1 MNLAPLI
8 PPQQMSLAPPPQMSL
23 APLIPPSQMSL
34 HQTTTPISPQ
44 SPPPINAQFDANNNI
59 ATTFNIDTLPIYWT
73 IPQIIDEKENIA
85 NFYRERN
92 VRNVLDDSLNNI
104 MVYPTNWRMIEN
116 TILYQYIP
124 QTLNGRVLMSSQQLE
139 LSNFIRNCW
148 RITVSH
154 SRSGTNT
161 NINYNVPTITETEI
175 STYNE
180 VLNNLETFYRNEFTT
195 QNVLSDQANDQ
206 LILPPNWSVNN
217 NEINSLY
224 NLRYSELQL
233 PRNQLEDLTQRIW
246 LYTELLYTYLPVQ
259 NGGGIRNRHR
269 YKNKKTINKKHK
281 NKHRKTKKHYKNKK
295 RRY

>member
-1 MNLAPLI
+1 
-8 PPQQMSLAPPPQMSL
+8 
-23 APLIPPSQMSL
+23 
-34 HQTTTPISPQ
+34 
-44 SPPPINAQFDANNNI
+44 
-59 ATTFNIDTLPIYWT
+59 
-73 IPQIIDEKENIA
+73 
-85 NFYRERN
+85 
-92 VRNVLDDSLNNI
+92 
-104 MVYPTNWRMIEN
+104 MIEN